1 MQRRLLTIAWGSS
14 QASGT
19 LAIGATAWLLSGLTP
34 SPLVNGVLP
43 ALATLPLLLPLPQR
57 IRLGSLLQVLS
68 LLLLLAVAAGLLGRS
83 VLAPLLGIA
92 LLAVGLR
99 LAQDPLQRQLHGRW
113 GVPIGEL
120 RAGAEAGRLAGN
132 LLTALLFPVGKALL
146 QFSSALVL
154 LLPLAPLVGALRA
167 GGQREEHR
175 DDDAAAA
182 LTAATA
188 APTAAATT
196 AAATAEVEP
205 APWRLEPGGV
215 LQGLL
220 LGGLFALLPLWVR
233 EQAAGSCFDFGLLLT
248 AYGLG
253 RTGAEAWGLRLP
265 PRLPYLL
272 MAAVLVATQFVGG
285 WGSVLLFVPFGLLAA
300 VADARL
306 AHGVD
311 PAGDLQQNWSLLER
325 SSALGGLAGSLGMG
339 LVAQLI
345 GLGGSLPIQ
354 LAAFLGAGVLLPLLQ
369 RHRH

>member
-1 MQRRLLTIAWGSS
+1 MQRRLLTIAWSSS

-83 VLAPLLGIA
+83 VIAPLLGIA
-92 LLAVGLR
+92 LLAMGLR

-132 LLTALLFPVGKALL
+132 LLTALLFPIGKALL
-146 QFSSALVL
+146 QFGSALVL

-167 GGQREEHR
+167 GGHREEHR
-175 DDDAAAA
+175 DDDGAAA

-188 APTAAATT
+188 AATT
-196 AAATAEVEP
+196 AAEEP

-285 WGSVLLFVPFGLLAA
+285 WGAVLLFVPFGLLAA

-354 LAAFLGAGVLLPLLQ
+354 LAAFLGAGALLPLLQ
-369 RHRH
+369 RRRH

>member
-1 MQRRLLTIAWGSS
+1 MQRRLLTLAWSSS

-57 IRLGSLLQVLS
+57 IRLGSLLQLLS

-83 VLAPLLGIA
+83 VLAPLLAIA
-92 LLAVGLR
+92 LLAAGLR
-99 LAQDPLQRQLHGRW
+99 LAQEPLQRQLHRRW
-113 GVPIGEL
+113 AVPIGEL

-132 LLTALLFPVGKALL
+132 LLTAVLFPIGKALL
-146 QFSSALVL
+146 QFGGALVL
-154 LLPLAPLVGALRA
+154 LLPLAPMIGALQ
-167 GGQREEHR
+167 GGGRRQEHGEGHGEGHG
-175 DDDAAAA
+175 
-182 LTAATA
+182 
-188 APTAAATT
+188 PAATT
-196 AAATAEVEP
+196 AAVEP

-233 EQAAGSCFDFGLLLT
+233 QQAAGSCFDFGLLLT

-306 AHGVD
+306 ALGVD
-311 PAGDLQQNWSLLER
+311 PAGDLQQNWSVLER

-345 GLGGSLPIQ
+345 GLGSSLPIQ
-354 LAAFLGAGVLLPLLQ
+354 LAAFLGAAALLPLLQ
-369 RHRH
+369 RRRP